1 MNENEP
7 SPSGQSNPPEKRHLG
22 GIAWLLPLVAVTL
35 PVAAFYWS
43 TLQPGPVKSPLPDD
57 FVADPNRGEVL
68 YSQQCARCHGSKGKG
83 DGPMAAGLPKPP
95 RDLTIGG
102 WTKATDP
109 LKLKELL
116 LTGIDGG
123 LMPSFK
129 QQLSNRDIDNLVA
142 YTWLM
147 GKDNKKEKAPAK
159 KETPTKTPEKT
170 PSETNAKAAPGDK
183 TK

>member
-7 SPSGQSNPPEKRHLG
+7 SPSGQSNRPEKRHLG
-22 GIAWLLPLVAVTL
+22 GIAWLLPIVALTL

-43 TLQPGPVKSPLPDD
+43 TLQPGPVKSPLPNE

-68 YSQQCARCHGSKGKG
+68 FSQQCARCHGSKGKG

-95 RDLTIGG
+95 RDLTLGG

-109 LKLKELL
+109 LKLKESL
-116 LTGIDGG
+116 LTGIDGVH
-123 LMPSFK
+123 PSFK

-147 GKDNKKEKAPAK
+147 SKDNKKEKTPA
-159 KETPTKTPEKT
+159 KT
-170 PSETNAKAAPGDK
+170 PSEKATPDNT
-183 TK
+183 TKGTTVGQPK

>member
-7 SPSGQSNPPEKRHLG
+7 SPSGRSNPPEKRHLG
-22 GIAWLLPLVAVTL
+22 GIAWLLPIVALTL

-109 LKLKELL
+109 LKLKELF

-123 LMPSFK
+123 LMPSFE

-147 GKDNKKEKAPAK
+147 SKDNKKEKAPAK
-159 KETPTKTPEKT
+159 KDAPAKSPEKAS
-170 PSETNAKAAPGDK
+170 SETKGKTTPGDK
-183 TK
+183 PK